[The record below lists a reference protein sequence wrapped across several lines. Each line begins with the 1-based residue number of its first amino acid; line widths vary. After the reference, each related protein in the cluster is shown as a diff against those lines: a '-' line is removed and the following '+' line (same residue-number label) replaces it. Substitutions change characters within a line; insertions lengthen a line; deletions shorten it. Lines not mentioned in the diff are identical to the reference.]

1 MVACAND
8 LLLYNL
14 VESNA
19 DYSRL
24 QDNVTTID
32 HHILTTRNANVQSS
46 TNNPEVIRQTRDIKQ
61 QIK

>member
-32 HHILTTRNANVQSS
+32 HHILTIHETQMFKV
-46 TNNPEVIRQTRDIKQ
+46 Q
-61 QIK
+61 QITPRLYGRQGT